1 VTFDGTKSNRISPMK
16 ELKLDEIKDETNS
29 MRSKSTPGISKKL
42 SIVTPMSP
50 NFATNQ
56 NDKKRLS
63 YTQK

>member
-1 VTFDGTKSNRISPMK
+1 MK